1 MGVWKYI
8 HWSFQGIRPVQ
19 RICKLEPCEQFLK
32 EMKTPVLGMLGIW
45 LSVEVSSGHPQAPR
59 LCCPPQ
65 EVNDFSLLVLIHLE
79 GKTWPLPNP
88 SQVCDGGC
96 SKM

>member
-1 MGVWKYI
+1 M
-8 HWSFQGIRPVQ
+8 HL
-19 RICKLEPCEQFLK
+19 ICKLGPGEQFLTE
-32 EMKTPVLGMLGIW
+32 EMKTLVLGTLRIW

-59 LCCPPQ
+59 LCCPQTHPKIS
-65 EVNDFSLLVLIHLE
+65 DFSLLVLVHLQ
-79 GKTWPLPNP
+79 GKAWPLPNA